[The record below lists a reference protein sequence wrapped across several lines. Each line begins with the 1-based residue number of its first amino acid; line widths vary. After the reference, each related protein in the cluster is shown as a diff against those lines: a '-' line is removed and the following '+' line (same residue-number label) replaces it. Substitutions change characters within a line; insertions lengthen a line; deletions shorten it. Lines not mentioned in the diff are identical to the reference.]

1 MNILMINQPIN
12 NRGDES
18 AHKGLVRAL
27 LTQKP
32 DVNITV
38 LFIGANSDSV
48 RQFKVCDERVKYI
61 NMSPVKGWS
70 YVAKIGLLSGIYFM
84 WFFHPTILRLRK
96 IYTDSDYVLCAPG
109 GICMG
114 GFQDWRHL
122 FFLKFAQVMGK
133 KLVYYGRSIGPFP
146 IETRLNRRFKTL
158 SIEMLKY
165 FTFCALRDSKS
176 WDLARSLGV
185 KFEYTIDSAFLDH
198 PCVEIPAKISNVIGE
213 SEYMVLVPNL
223 LIWHYAYKGVP
234 KERILSFY
242 SALIDILLEN
252 RSDIKIVMLPQTF
265 NYGTYAGDDIHLF
278 KEIQALKNDSRIVV
292 IADRYSSDIQQC
304 IIRNSLYLI
313 GARYHSVV
321 FAINNNVP
329 FIALSYEHK
338 ISGLL
343 QILGKEESMID
354 IIDMFETEQ
363 RTEAVLDSVKC
374 KLSKVSRDTESQE
387 RAHTI
392 AQACLQ
398 KFCSMI

>member
-1 MNILMINQPIN
+1 MNII
-12 NRGDES
+12 
-18 AHKGLVRAL
+18 
-27 LTQKP
+27 
-32 DVNITV
+32 V

-48 RQFKVCDERVKYI
+48 RQFMVCDERVKYI

-70 YVAKIGLLSGIYFM
+70 HVAKIGLLCGIYFL

-122 FFLKFAQVMGK
+122 FFLKCAQVMGK

-176 WDLARSLGV
+176 CDLARSLGV
-185 KFEYTIDSAFLDH
+185 EFEYTIDSAFLDY
-198 PCVEIPAKISNVIGE
+198 PRVEIPAEISNMIGM

-242 SALIDILLEN
+242 STLIDILLEN
-252 RSDIKIVMLPQTF
+252 RPDIKIVMLPQTF
-265 NYGTYAGDDIHLF
+265 NYGTYAGDDIHFF

-354 IIDMFETEQ
+354 IMDMFETEQ
-363 RTEAVLDSVKC
+363 STEAVLDRVKC
-374 KLSKVSRDTESQE
+374 KLSKMSRDTEAQE

-392 AQACLQ
+392 ARACLQ
-398 KFCSMI
+398 KFCTMI